1 MFEDLEESSGF
12 NPETAS
18 RQQDNNGYKDYGRK
32 DQGSSGNQGNS
43 YGGGG
48 GGGGNSGG
56 YQKRDSGGGYQNR
69 SGGGGGGF
77 VRKEEVLEDP
87 YVPIAMHV
95 EKDFPEEAKTSLYNI
110 ASKLIAK
117 KVTVRINADDPEFI
131 KRLTDLSNKFVEVYV
146 PWRNFNELQSKH
158 SWNTIT
164 CKHIAQQHFMGWEK
178 IPDPVKAILSSQVRL
193 IFGDRNN
200 SVAMALITYTK
211 DGASRVTELTK
222 ETGRPSFVIK
232 VASSYGFP
240 VINIARQSSG
250 TILEKSFGI

>member
-1 MFEDLEESSGF
+1 MFEDLEENSGF
-12 NPETAS
+12 NPETVS
-18 RQQDNNGYKDYGRK
+18 QKQENSYKDYGRK
-32 DQGSSGNQGNS
+32 DQGGSGNQGNS
-43 YGGGG
+43 YGGG
-48 GGGGNSGG
+48 NSGG
-56 YQKRDSGGGYQNR
+56 YQKREGGGGYQNR
-69 SGGGGGGF
+69 SGGNGGGF
-77 VRKEEVLEDP
+77 QRKEEVLEDP
-87 YVPIAMHV
+87 YVPIAIHV

-131 KRLTDLSNKFVEVYV
+131 KRLTDLSAKFVEIYV

-164 CKHIAQQHFMGWEK
+164 CKHIAQQHFMGWDK

-211 DGASRVTELTK
+211 DGASRVTEITK